1 MFLRALSGA
10 GYVDPHAQLTPAT
23 ELNYTHLAA
32 SDSSLNAHE
41 YGGFAEH
48 WVRFKEAFLSCP
60 ADSSSDDDTGLVG
73 VEGNGLDLDA
83 DGVSREAMNSP
94 AMIRKKPLKVGI
106 SCLKER
112 LSGAVGLRKPSGPT
126 VKQEDRTFEV
136 SLDGIPL
143 RRKGGAEA
151 PNTNSNRRTP

>member
-23 ELNYTHLAA
+23 ELNYTHLAVPDTHGYA
-32 SDSSLNAHE
+32 
-41 YGGFAEH
+41 GFAEH
-48 WVRFKEAFLSCP
+48 WARFKEAFLSCP
-60 ADSSSDDDTGLVG
+60 DESSSDDDTGFVG
-73 VEGNGLDLDA
+73 VGADGSDSDAYGLD
-83 DGVSREAMNSP
+83 REAMNSP
-94 AMIRKKPLKVGI
+94 TMIRKKPLKVGI

-112 LSGAVGLRKPSGPT
+112 LSGAVGLREPSGPT

-143 RRKGGAEA
+143 RRKGDAEA
-151 PNTNSNRRTP
+151 PDTNLHRRTP